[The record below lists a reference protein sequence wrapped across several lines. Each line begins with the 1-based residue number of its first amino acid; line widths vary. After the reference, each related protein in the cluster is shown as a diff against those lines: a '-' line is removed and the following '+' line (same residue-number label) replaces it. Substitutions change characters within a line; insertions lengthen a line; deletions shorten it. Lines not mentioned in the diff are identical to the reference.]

1 MTSPGVDRPLTEAR
15 HWRRARDRLVVMDM
29 NDGGTVKGRV
39 VSSDDRSATV
49 DVSGQMQQIPYD
61 DVSKAVVEIEF
72 DRKKDT

>member
-1 MTSPGVDRPLTEAR
+1 
-15 HWRRARDRLVVMDM
+15 MDM